1 MEEEYKSLTEEKVEE
16 SISPRYILETILPI
30 VKDEFIAKC
39 RADRT
44 GIKMTFCN
52 GQKFRLTVDEIK

>member
-1 MEEEYKSLTEEKVEE
+1 MEEKLRSNADKVEE

-39 RADRT
+39 RVDRV

-52 GQKFRLTVDEIK
+52 GQKFRLTVEEIK